1 VWQPRQLLG
10 LLDVDLLAA
19 RAAAELT
26 KSFRGDLV
34 CVTTIGRSPQLV
46 VRAAGGQRSRNA
58 LPGRSV
64 PHGSVGGLAFSH
76 QHVVAVP
83 DYARVHAAEDF
94 LHVVVGLEGVRGAV
108 GVPLCVED
116 HCVGVLFVGR
126 RTGTTFA
133 ASEID
138 LLHRASEFIAPL
150 VETSLQVERRTELA
164 GAQER
169 QRLATELHD
178 NVLPLLFL
186 IGATARRMRDS
197 DIDDSE
203 VLAHELGEVEAMA
216 SAVGSVV
223 RNAVRELAPMR
234 PDHKLSLR
242 LRSLIESFRAHHSLS
257 VELIEVGAAVSLPGD
272 TTEVLAAVVN
282 EGLAN
287 AVRHAPD
294 ASALV
299 TLSHGPENVTVTV
312 QDDGP
317 GLPAGFVLGS
327 VTSPDAG
334 EHFGL
339 SNLARR
345 VADLAG
351 ELSVATNEDH
361 GVTLRACVPVLR
373 LA

>member
-1 VWQPRQLLG
+1 M
-10 LLDVDLLAA
+10 LAA
-19 RAAAELT
+19 RAATELT
-26 KSFRGDLV
+26 KSFHGDLV
-34 CVTTIGRSPQLV
+34 CVTTIGRSPELV
-46 VRAAGGQRSRNA
+46 VRAAGGTRSRGA
-58 LPGRSV
+58 LPGRPV

-76 QHVVAVP
+76 RQVISVP
-83 DYARVHAAEDF
+83 DYARVSAAEDF
-94 LHVVVGLEGVRGAV
+94 LDVVVGIEGVRGAV
-108 GVPLCVED
+108 GVPLCVDD
-116 HCVGVLFVGR
+116 HSVGVLFVGR

-133 ASEID
+133 DGEIE
-138 LLHRASEFIAPL
+138 LLHRASQFIAPL
-150 VETSLQVERRTELA
+150 IEASLEVERRVELA
-164 GAQER
+164 SAQER

-197 DIDDSE
+197 TVDDRGAL
-203 VLAHELGEVEAMA
+203 VHELGEVEAFA
-216 SAVGSVV
+216 SSAGSVV

-242 LRSLIESFRAHHSLS
+242 LRTLIARFRAHHPLS
-257 VELIEVGAAVSLPGD
+257 VELIEVGGAISLPGD

-287 AVRHAPD
+287 LVKHAPG

-299 TLSHGPENVTVTV
+299 TLSYDVHRVTVTV

-317 GLPAGFVLGS
+317 GLPDGFVLGS
-327 VTSPDAG
+327 VTAADAG

-351 ELSVATNEDH
+351 ELTVTANEDD
-361 GVTLRACVPVLR
+361 GVTLRASVPVTHC
-373 LA
+373 A